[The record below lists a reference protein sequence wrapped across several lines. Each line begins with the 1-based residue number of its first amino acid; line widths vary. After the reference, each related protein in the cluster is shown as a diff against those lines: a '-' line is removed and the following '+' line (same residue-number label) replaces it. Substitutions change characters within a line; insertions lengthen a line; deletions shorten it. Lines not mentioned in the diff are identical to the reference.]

1 MNGGN
6 IVLKRLGIYFKEMY
20 PLVTRFALGVI
31 LFLEI
36 YFMIY
41 LNMAEADKS
50 FPKFQLSNIGIQ
62 EVVGGFTI
70 FCFLMFLRIADD
82 FKDYE
87 LDCRLFAHRPLPS
100 GRVTKKDLKIC
111 LAFFTTVTVV
121 LNIVFIAPIFGSK
134 NQDQTIAITTAGVM
148 NGIK

>member
-1 MNGGN
+1 MY
-6 IVLKRLGIYFKEMY
+6 IMIKRLNIYFKEMY
-20 PLVTRFALGVI
+20 PFFTRLALGFI

-36 YFMIY
+36 FFMIY
-41 LNMAEADKS
+41 LNMVESDKN
-50 FPKFQLSNIGIQ
+50 FPKFTFGSLDIP
-62 EVVGGFTI
+62 EVVVGGFTI

-111 LAFFTTVTVV
+111 LAFFTTIVV
-121 LNIVFIAPIFGSK
+121 IVNAIFMHEHK
-134 NQDQTIAITTAGVM
+134 ERY
-148 NGIK
+148 K